1 MVKKEN
7 TPTEFVF
14 GKQNYILLLI
24 SVIVIVIGY
33 ALLAGGGSDN
43 PNEFSP
49 EIFSARRLYVAP
61 VVILFGYF
69 LVIYA
74 IMKRPK
80 KEV

>member
-1 MVKKEN
+1 MAKKEKD
-7 TPTEFVF
+7 TTEFVF

-24 SVIVIVIGY
+24 SILVIIIGF

-49 EIFSARRLYVAP
+49 EIFSNRRMYVAP
-61 VVILFGYF
+61 VVILVGYF

-80 KEV
+80 TEV